1 MKKQL
6 TFIIT
11 LLFGVVT
18 MTAQTYQYGLV
29 RDFNNTG
36 ENYEYTFVIVP
47 DFANGSVEVGS
58 VNITISISTGNTLT
72 SFTQINGSNWDDNTN
87 FTVAVLN
94 GFTAGDGTRDLW
106 TFSREASSQLTIAS
120 HTAGQQ
126 IPLFSFVV
134 ANMPT
139 SGDITLTENT
149 DAVIVDLAANSGG
162 SFDLSNFFGAD
173 IDGTPITD
181 TDFYGG
187 NESGLV
193 MYDLMD
199 PLLNI
204 DEVSGTLND
213 IIVSP
218 NPAISSF
225 TIQGARSSID
235 EVKIFDIN
243 GGLVKEIAAD
253 TIDEAISVKELSVGV
268 YFVKIS
274 SNQINKMIK
283 LVKS

>member
-1 MKKQL
+1 MKKQ
-6 TFIIT
+6 IIS
-11 LLFGVVT
+11 VVIFLIT
-18 MTAQTYQYGLV
+18 TITISAQTYQYGLV

-47 DFANGSVEVGS
+47 DFANGAVEVGS

-72 SFTQINGSNWDDNTN
+72 NFTQINGSNWDENTN
-87 FTVAVLN
+87 FTATVLS

-120 HTAGQQ
+120 HTAVQQ

-139 SGDITLTENT
+139 TGDITLTENT
-149 DAVIVDLAANSGG
+149 DVVIVDLAANSGG

-204 DEVSGTLND
+204 DEVSDTLND
-213 IIVSP
+213 ITVSP
-218 NPAISSF
+218 NPTITSF
-225 TIQGARSSID
+225 TIQGITSPID

-243 GGLVKEIAAD
+243 GGLVKEITAE
-253 TIDEAISVKELSVGV
+253 TINETISVKELSTGV
-268 YFVKIS
+268 YFVKVIAGTS
-274 SNQINKMIK
+274 SKTFKVIK
-283 LVKS
+283 K

>member
-6 TFIIT
+6 LSLAILLLTTIT
-11 LLFGVVT
+11 IS
-18 MTAQTYQYGLV
+18 AQTYQYGLV
-29 RDFNNTG
+29 RDFGNTG
-36 ENYEYTFVIVP
+36 ENYEYTFVVVP
-47 DFANGSVEVGS
+47 DFANGTVEVGS

-72 SFTQINGSNWDDNTN
+72 SFTEINGSNWNDNTN
-87 FTVAVLN
+87 FTATVLN

-106 TFSREASSQLTIAS
+106 TFSREASVQLTIAS
-120 HTAGQQ
+120 HTANQQ

-139 SGDITLTENT
+139 TGDITLTENT
-149 DAVIVDLAANSGG
+149 DAVIVDLATNSGG

-187 NESGLV
+187 NAAGLIT
-193 MYDLMD
+193 YDLMD
-199 PLLNI
+199 PLLNVN
-204 DEVSGTLND
+204 EVDTLGN
-213 IIVSP
+213 ILVSP
-218 NPAISSF
+218 NPVNTDFI
-225 TIQGARSSID
+225 IQGATAQID

-253 TIDEAISVKELSVGV
+253 VINETISVKELATGV
-268 YFVKIS
+268 YFVQLNSKD
-274 SNQINKMIK
+274 KRKTIK
-283 LVKS
+283 LVKE